1 MVKDN
6 KQKFSSLNLV
16 NTLVLLHFYFS
27 TLGISSQIPLYR
39 VYVLIIYV
47 WIISSNI
54 IILIILKYNVLITLV
69 GANKFK
75 HIFIFSTL
83 QTVLL
88 KNMC

>member
-6 KQKFSSLNLV
+6 KQKFSSPNLV

-39 VYVLIIYV
+39 VYVL
-47 WIISSNI
+47 IISSNI